1 LPFWYYR
8 KYRKYTII
16 ELAKDLNKK
25 IPKPLE
31 NEELEK
37 IAKSVLNC
45 NKKDKN
51 YIYKNSKKS
60 GWNIG
65 IMGFEKIT
73 KLNYDEYLK
82 EVKRRQKM
90 AGKRTGATIGKEV
103 LIKANK
109 EKAEKTKNKVYK
121 AIKKLKERKEK
132 VTIMKVKEL
141 AEVSKSSASKYIKQA
156 KQEGI
161 IYYKTTGRNISQL
174 SISNNY

>member
-1 LPFWYYR
+1 MLNTNS
-8 KYRKYTII
+8 KNLDTII
-16 ELAKDLNKK
+16 QLAKDLNKK

-37 IAKSVLNC
+37 IAKNVLNY

-51 YIYKNSKKS
+51 YIYRNSKKAS
-60 GWNIG
+60 WNIG
-65 IMGFEKIT
+65 KMGFKKMSGLSYE
-73 KLNYDEYLK
+73 EYLK
-82 EVKRRQKM
+82 ETKRRQKM

-109 EKAEKTKNKVYK
+109 EKAEKTKNKVYE

-141 AEVSKSSASKYIKQA
+141 AEVSKSSASKYIKEA
-156 KQEGI
+156 KKEGI
-161 IYYKTTGRNISQL
+161 I
-174 SISNNY
+174 